1 MNKKPRLL
9 AATTLVLAI
18 SPTAAFA
25 HPTIFHTTPLM
36 AGLAHP
42 LSGLDHI
49 LAMVAV
55 GMWAAQRGG
64 RALWAFPAAFIGIMI
79 VSGVAGM
86 AGFALPMVEPGIAA
100 SVLVLGLLVASA
112 APLPVWAGSAAIA
125 VFAAFHGNAHG
136 LEAGHLHNAGL
147 YALGFAVST
156 AALHAIGIGAGLAT
170 RSARME
176 TALRAGGAGIAL
188 AGATLFFA

>member
-1 MNKKPRLL
+1 MNSKPRLL

-156 AALHAIGIGAGLAT
+156 ASLHAIGIGAGLAT

>member
-1 MNKKPRLL
+1 MNRKPLIL
-9 AATTLVLAI
+9 AATTLALVAA
-18 SPTAAFA
+18 PTAASA
-25 HPTIFHTTPLM
+25 HPAIFHTTPLL

-64 RALWAFPAAFIGIMI
+64 RALWAFPAAFVGIMI
-79 VSGVAGM
+79 VSGMAGM
-86 AGFALPMVEPGIAA
+86 AGFALPMVEPGIAT

-112 APLPVWAGSAAIA
+112 AQLPVWAGSAAIA

-156 AALHAIGIGAGLAT
+156 AVLHGLGIGAGLAT
-170 RSARME
+170 RSARMD

-188 AGATLFFA
+188 AGAALFFA